1 MAARRG
7 NRRKSVARYRST
19 PPCNPG
25 SYLKV
30 TARDAYAPHLA
41 GPGAGSL
48 SAERE
53 APERTAAMAG
63 LTGWHLV
70 ILIAVMV
77 LLFGAKRL
85 PDMARAVGQST
96 RIFKQEIKH
105 DAAAD
110 QPDQRSIADRTHPP
124 TP

>member
-1 MAARRG
+1 MLQIY
-7 NRRKSVARYRST
+7 S
-19 PPCNPG
+19 PCNPG

-30 TARDAYAPHLA
+30 RACDAHVPRLA

-48 SAERE
+48 STECE

-85 PDMARAVGQST
+85 PDMARAVGQSA
-96 RIFKQEIKH
+96 RIFKHEIKH

-124 TP
+124 TS